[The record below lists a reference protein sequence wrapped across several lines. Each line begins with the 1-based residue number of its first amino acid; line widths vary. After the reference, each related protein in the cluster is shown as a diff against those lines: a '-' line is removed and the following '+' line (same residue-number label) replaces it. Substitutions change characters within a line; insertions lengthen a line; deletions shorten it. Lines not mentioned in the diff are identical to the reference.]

1 MSENLIFPLSAFV
14 FFSAISSGLLAWV
27 LIRVII
33 RSQISNIFFD
43 NPNKPN
49 AMHLGKIPRL
59 GGVPILVAASCIST
73 AMLMLSN
80 AQFQISWLAIPLL
93 LLVSISLIDDRL
105 SVNAWIRLAIHL
117 LAGAI
122 AIFFI
127 FYRSSNDS
135 ALSTAH
141 ELPIWLLFVAAF
153 VSIVVVWCTNLYNF
167 MDGANGLAGFMGLIG
182 FGTYAIAATMGASI
196 LGSFLSIYLSI
207 LSGAIAGACGGFL
220 TLNFPRP
227 RVFMGDA
234 GSVPLGFMMAVFGL
248 IGVINQTW
256 PWWFPLLVF
265 SPFIV
270 DASVTL
276 ARRIVKREHIWE
288 GHRQHYYHR
297 LILICGWSHTK
308 VALAYAALML
318 SVSATGLYL
327 LRTDNLFSV
336 AETHQLSISTPS
348 ILWGWVVIYGL
359 LLGYLEWRFLI
370 QKQKKQ

>member
-1 MSENLIFPLSAFV
+1 MLFFMLKSRLS
-14 FFSAISSGLLAWV
+14 ITLLDKTSKA
-27 LIRVII
+27 
-33 RSQISNIFFD
+33 
-43 NPNKPN
+43 N
-49 AMHLGKIPRL
+49 AMHAHATPRMGGIGLVISALLIWLGWATYFEIE
-59 GGVPILVAASCIST
+59 SSST
-73 AMLMLSN
+73 
-80 AQFQISWLAIPLL
+80 LALICLITTL
-93 LLVSISLIDDRL
+93 IFGISLIDDRRGL
-105 SVNAWIRLAIHL
+105 SAFKRLVFQFC
-117 LAGAI
+117 AGATTI
-122 AIFFI
+122 FLLDTKIWISEAYFLHGLALFLILFSVVMAI
-127 FYRSSNDS
+127 
-135 ALSTAH
+135 
-141 ELPIWLLFVAAF
+141 
-153 VSIVVVWCTNLYNF
+153 VWFANLYNF
-167 MDGANGLAGFMGLIG
+167 MDGINGLAGVMGIIG
-182 FGTYAIAATMGASI
+182 FASFAYAAYVDLSPTSDKIAVFSAAISGAS
-196 LGSFLSIYLSI
+196 
-207 LSGAIAGACGGFL
+207 AGFL
-220 TLNFPRP
+220 YFNFPRA
-227 RVFMGDA
+227 RLFMGDC
-234 GSVPLGFMMAVFGL
+234 GSVTLGYLAATLGLFGAT
-248 IGVINQTW
+248 NQIW